1 MHGKLLF
8 AEILIISG
16 CIWPTDA
23 ASSTQN
29 LYEFA
34 TKTGNSNILAK
45 MATLLDQKSSVKQ
58 YWPHL
63 GHQFKLSGER
73 IKQLEYGQYNQVIM
87 AYVYSAKPG
96 LTIGTFYDEM
106 KKLKRRDVLR
116 KLDPFIVGELV
127 NGCLC

>member
-1 MHGKLLF
+1 
-8 AEILIISG
+8 
-16 CIWPTDA
+16 
-23 ASSTQN
+23 
-29 LYEFA
+29 
-34 TKTGNSNILAK
+34 